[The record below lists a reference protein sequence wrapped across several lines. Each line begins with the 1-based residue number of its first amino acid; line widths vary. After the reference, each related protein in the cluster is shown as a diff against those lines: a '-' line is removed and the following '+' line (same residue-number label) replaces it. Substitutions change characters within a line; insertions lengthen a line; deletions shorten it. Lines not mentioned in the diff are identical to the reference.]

1 VVHRKEKVSNLIHD
15 IEAHKDMITAYK
27 DINNASILHLAG
39 IVAPVDKLNVIS
51 GQPFRCSDEYLSL

>member
-1 VVHRKEKVSNLIHD
+1 
-15 IEAHKDMITAYK
+15 MITAYK